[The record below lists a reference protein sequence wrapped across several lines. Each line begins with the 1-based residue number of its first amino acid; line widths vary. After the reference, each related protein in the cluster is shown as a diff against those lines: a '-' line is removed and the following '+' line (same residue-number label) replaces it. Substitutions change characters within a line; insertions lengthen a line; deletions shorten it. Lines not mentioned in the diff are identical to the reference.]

1 MTRRSACLALFLLMA
16 AQVWTTDAHASN
28 ASLRTSISV
37 RGQMVRLSDLF
48 ADLQPGQD
56 CDIGPSPEPGKRIV
70 IPPSQLAAIAS
81 EFGVDWQPGVSY
93 QSATLERLGKV
104 ITRQEVLAVLRPAL
118 VSDGADAASDF
129 SLSAFVSPTL
139 PVDNAATPQIQALD
153 LDPRTGRFSAVL
165 LLLNP
170 GADGMTLRVAGRA
183 EQRVDVVTTTHALP
197 AGSILLSGD
206 LQVLRVGLGSL
217 RGAPVTGM
225 AEVQGMALRRPV
237 AAGMPLLRD
246 MLVRPILIERGRPVV
261 LRLQD
266 AGLQLTAA
274 GTALEAGAAGERIHV
289 MNSLSHAIL
298 VGQITAAAAVQI
310 DPGTAPVVGQAIA
323 GENGL
328 PKIPDQAAARGLGP
342 ANYAQEAQDR

>member
-1 MTRRSACLALFLLMA
+1 M
-16 AQVWTTDAHASN
+16 
-28 ASLRTSISV
+28 
-37 RGQMVRLSDLF
+37 
-48 ADLQPGQD
+48 
-56 CDIGPSPEPGKRIV
+56 
-70 IPPSQLAAIAS
+70 
-81 EFGVDWQPGVSY
+81 
-93 QSATLERLGKV
+93 
-104 ITRQEVLAVLRPAL
+104 
-118 VSDGADAASDF
+118 
-129 SLSAFVSPTL
+129 
-139 PVDNAATPQIQALD
+139 
-153 LDPRTGRFSAVL
+153 
-165 LLLNP
+165 
-170 GADGMTLRVAGRA
+170 
-183 EQRVDVVTTTHALP
+183 
-197 AGSILLSGD
+197 LSGD

-246 MLVRPILIERGRPVV
+246 MLVRPMLIERGRPVV